1 MKKRIVQALLL
12 STTIMSLGETT
23 YCVASTKCQ
32 SDILKMKEV
41 HNITSGVSL
50 TLSNHFNFTVSLPRN
65 EQISNHKKRK
75 KWTKGW
81 ATANVNV
88 RSLPTT
94 ESNVYEVLN
103 FNDEIRYV
111 DYDKEW
117 VKIKYKDDYAYVN
130 KKYISNIAT
139 DYKTYQINDKNNF
152 KSFMSYKLFHTSS
165 KQYALQQHSY
175 TGNYGIRMINGRYTV
190 AIGTRF
196 IDDLSDCIGT
206 YFDVVLE
213 NGEVIPCVIG
223 DVKANIHT
231 DSSNTYTVHNG
242 CFTEFIVDTKALN
255 RNAKRDGNISS
266 VKEEWNSPVDA
277 IIVYDKRV
285 EF

>member
-1 MKKRIVQALLL
+1 MKKRIVLALLL
-12 STTIMSLGETT
+12 TATIASFGDQMH
-23 YCVASTKCQ
+23 CVASKWGQ
-32 SDILKMKEV
+32 
-41 HNITSGVSL
+41 HNVLETGVAVQEETTNLLSGVSL
-50 TLSNHFNFTVSLPRN
+50 ALFNHINDEIYNS
-65 EQISNHKKRK
+65 IKIDWS
-75 KWTKGW
+75 KGW

-94 ESNVYEVLN
+94 DSSVYEVLN
-103 FNDEIRYV
+103 FNDEIKYV
-111 DYDKEW
+111 DYDDEW

-152 KSFMSYKLFHTSS
+152 KSFMSCKLFHTSS

-175 TGNYGIRMINGRYTV
+175 TGNYGIRMIDGRYTV

-213 NGEVIPCVIG
+213 NGEVIPCVMG
-223 DVKANIHT
+223 DVKANVHT

-255 RNAKRDGNISS
+255 KNAKRDGNISS

-277 IIVYDKRV
+277 IIVYDKKV
-285 EF
+285 DLE